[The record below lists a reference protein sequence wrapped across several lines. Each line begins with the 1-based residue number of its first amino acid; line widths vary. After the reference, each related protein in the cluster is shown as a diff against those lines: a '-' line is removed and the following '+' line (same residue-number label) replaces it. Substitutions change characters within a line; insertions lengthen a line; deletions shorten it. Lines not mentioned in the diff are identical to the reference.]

1 MIQRIN
7 ATFENGVFRPS
18 IPVNFA
24 EGQNVCLAIEKLGLQ
39 EELRDVEDLLD
50 REYVDLCRQNVG
62 GAVPLPQLNKFLEGF
77 SGNLAESISAE
88 RDER

>member
-18 IPVNFA
+18 VPVNIA
-24 EGQNVCLAIEKLGLQ
+24 EGQNVSLAIEKLGLQ

-50 REYVDLCRQNVG
+50 REFVESCRQNVG
-62 GAVPLPQLNKFLEGF
+62 SVVPIPQLHKILEGF